1 MTAKYFAIA
10 AHEAIGQKRKHTGE
24 PYWTH
29 PERVAD
35 TVYNY
40 GGRGHLIEAAWLHD
54 VVEDT
59 RVSLG
64 VIRTFFGVQ
73 VASLVQDLTN
83 VSRPGDGNRA
93 IRKAIDRGH
102 IAKASSEAQFVK
114 CADIL
119 DNVKDFLLHD
129 PGFAVQYK
137 QEKLAML
144 DVMRIKD
151 TAIWRDAYALCV
163 SEF

>member
-1 MTAKYFAIA
+1 MKAKYFAIA
-10 AHEAIGQKRKHTGE
+10 AHEAVGQKRKHTGE

-29 PERVAD
+29 PERVAA
-35 TVYNY
+35 TVDKY
-40 GGRGHLIEAAWLHD
+40 GGTVAMFEAAWLHD

-59 RVSLG
+59 GVSLG
-64 VIRTFFGVQ
+64 VIRNFFGVE

-83 VSRPGDGNRA
+83 VSRPEDGNRA
-93 IRKAIDRGH
+93 TRKAIDRGH
-102 IAKASSEAQFVK
+102 IAKASNEAQFIK

-119 DNVKDFLLHD
+119 DNVKDFILHD

-137 QEKLAML
+137 AEKLAML

-151 TAIWRDAYALCV
+151 SAIWRDAYTLCNT
-163 SEF
+163 